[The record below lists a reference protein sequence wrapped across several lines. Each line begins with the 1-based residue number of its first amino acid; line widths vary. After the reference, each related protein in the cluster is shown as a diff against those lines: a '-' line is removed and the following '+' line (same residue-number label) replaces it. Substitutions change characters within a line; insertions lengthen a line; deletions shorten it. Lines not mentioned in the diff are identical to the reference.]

1 MGGDIDNRAVG
12 ALNKT
17 PTHVTQVTANCCG
30 AFQNDL
36 VARLSAEFEG
46 RAMAYSYIVIGA
58 GRQGIAAAY
67 DLALFGDA
75 SRVTLADFDRHIAKN
90 AAARVNALVRG
101 KIADAISLDV
111 RDEKAV
117 HHALKGY
124 NVALS
129 GVPYFYNLALTRAA
143 IENGVSFCD
152 LGGNTDIVRQQHALD
167 REATR
172 AGVSVVPDCGMG
184 PGMGNTLAVYAMG
197 LVGDPE
203 HVYMYDGGLPQK
215 PKAPWN
221 YELTFSIE
229 GLTNEYYGGMTIL
242 RHGELFHAP
251 CFSELEIVDVPP
263 IGKLEAFLI
272 AGGVSTAPWTFRGK
286 LQTYQLKVLR
296 YPGTFAQLKAFSE
309 LGLFNTNPVH
319 VNGNEVVP
327 RNVFHAL
334 FEPQVRVDECHDVC
348 ILRVRV
354 VGTRDG
360 RRTEAEVELVDY
372 YDEATGFTAMQR
384 TTGWHLSIVAILMAK
399 GEIAHGAIPLELAV
413 PGARFV
419 NEARKRG
426 FNFREE
432 LLTLGKA
439 EEPHLQYA

>member
-1 MGGDIDNRAVG
+1 
-12 ALNKT
+12 
-17 PTHVTQVTANCCG
+17 
-30 AFQNDL
+30 
-36 VARLSAEFEG
+36 
-46 RAMAYSYIVIGA
+46 MAYSYIVLGA

-67 DLALFGDA
+67 DLALFGEA
-75 SRVTLADFDRHIAKN
+75 SRVTLADFNRQIAKN

-101 KIADAISLDV
+101 KIADAMALDV
-111 RDEKAV
+111 RDENAV
-117 HHALKGY
+117 RRALKGY
-124 NVALS
+124 SVAL
-129 GVPYFYNLALTRAA
+129 GAVPYFYNLGLTRAA
-143 IENGVSFCD
+143 LETGVSFCD
-152 LGGNTDIVRQQHALD
+152 LGGNTDIVRQQHGMD

-203 HVYMYDGGLPQK
+203 HIYMYDGGLPQR

-221 YELTFSIE
+221 YDLTFSIE

-251 CFSELEIVDVPP
+251 CFSELEMVDVPP

-296 YPGTFAQLKAFSE
+296 YPGTFAQLKAFSD
-309 LGLFNTNPVH
+309 LGLFNLNPVR

-327 RNVFHAL
+327 RKVFHAL
-334 FEPQVRVDECHDVC
+334 FEPQVRVDDARDVC
-348 ILRVRV
+348 IIRVRA
-354 VGTRDG
+354 VGKKDG
-360 RRTEAEVELVDY
+360 RRTEAEVELLDY

-384 TTGWHLSIVAILMAK
+384 TTGWHMSIVAILMAK
-399 GEIAHGAIPLELAV
+399 GEIPHGAIPLELAV
-413 PGARFV
+413 PGGLFV
-419 NEARKRG
+419 TEARKRG
-426 FNFREE
+426 FTFREE
-432 LLTLGKA
+432 LLTLGEA
-439 EEPHLQYA
+439 EQPQMQFA